1 MKFMLISSLFI
12 SLSLWGGNL
21 LIKKSGELRGILTAK
36 GEAWIEVKED
46 NGLLERYLA
55 PWLGGSPARGGGF
68 DLNMLEIFK
77 DLIVGNRV
85 YLNWFWDGHL
95 RVLKVKNLKPLKKS
109 GFFHGTLIN
118 KGDKWIDVEDIE
130 NNTPWRFYA
139 KWVGGL
145 PEHGGSYHSETL
157 EFFEVFE
164 VSTPVHFIWSYDHR
178 PRIDRFIEQ
187 EEDVFV
193 PFYIGK
199 PPLGS
204 PSKIQSIRPIL
215 NPLNSVSPS
224 PTVNPFDQLPSTN
237 PFDQAPK
244 LIPVNPFE
252 VTPPPTQNPFESAS
266 PKASSPFEAV
276 GKKEQESQAF
286 PKSNPFEQVPK
297 PKQEG
302 NPFEN
307 LPLPGNPFEATPPN

>member
-1 MKFMLISSLFI
+1 MKFLHISFLFI
-12 SLSLWGGNL
+12 SLSLWGDEL
-21 LIKKSGELRGILTAK
+21 LIIKSGDLRGILTAK

-55 PWLGGSPARGGGF
+55 PWLGESPARGGGF
-68 DLNMLEIFK
+68 DFNVIQVLK

-95 RVLKVKNLKPLKKS
+95 RVSKVNNLKPLKKS
-109 GFFHGTLIN
+109 GFFHGTLIK

-139 KWVGGL
+139 KWIGGL
-145 PEHGGSYHSETL
+145 PEDGGRYNPDTL
-157 EFFEVFE
+157 EFFKFFE
-164 VSTPVHFIWSYDHR
+164 VSTPVRFLWSYDHR

-199 PPLGS
+199 TLPDS
-204 PSKIQSIRPIL
+204 SSKIQSIRPAL
-215 NPLNSVSPS
+215 NPLNPVSPS
-224 PTVNPFDQLPSTN
+224 PPVNPFDQLPSTN
-237 PFDQAPK
+237 PFDQAPAST
-244 LIPVNPFE
+244 PMNPFDA
-252 VTPPPTQNPFESAS
+252 PAQNPFESAS
-266 PKASSPFEAV
+266 PNTINPFEGVAKK
-276 GKKEQESQAF
+276 KKEPQAVT
-286 PKSNPFEQVPK
+286 KRNPFEQVPK

-307 LPLPGNPFEATPPN
+307 LPLPGNPFEATTQN